1 MELYRT
7 ICREAAAEQVIQRSR
22 FLAYIQPVER
32 QEEAETFFARI
43 RAEHKTATHRVPAFL
58 LGAKAE
64 HQWASDDGEPQGTAG
79 PPLLHLFAGEGL
91 TNLAVLVV
99 RYFGGVKLG
108 TGGLARA
115 YSGTARLALEAAG
128 HCRVVERDTLTVTLD
143 YAPYE
148 RLSALARDAD
158 IHLGAPSFQDRVTLP
173 VATEPEQADDLRR
186 LLAELTAG
194 RFEERSCVRE
204 QVKISIG

>member
-22 FLAYIQPVER
+22 FLAYLCPVET
-32 QEEAETFFARI
+32 QEEAEGFFARI
-43 RAEHKTATHRVPAFL
+43 RMEHKAATHRVPAFL
-58 LGAKAE
+58 LGTKAE

-115 YSGTARLALEAAG
+115 YAGTARMALEAAG
-128 HCRVVERDTLTVTLD
+128 RCRVVEMDTLTVTLE

-148 RLSALARDAD
+148 RLLSLARDMD
-158 IHLGAPSFQDRVTLP
+158 LHLGLPDFQDRVTLSAA
-173 VATEPEQADDLRR
+173 VVPEQADDLRR
-186 LLAELTAG
+186 LLADLTAG
-194 RFEERSCVRE
+194 RFEERDCVRE
-204 QVKISIG
+204 RVKISAV